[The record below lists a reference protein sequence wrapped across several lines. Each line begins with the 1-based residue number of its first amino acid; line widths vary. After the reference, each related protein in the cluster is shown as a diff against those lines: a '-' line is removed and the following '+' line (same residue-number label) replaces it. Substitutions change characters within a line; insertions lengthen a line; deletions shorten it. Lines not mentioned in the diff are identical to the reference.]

1 MSLRNPEHSP
11 DNHHMVVTP
20 SLPKLAPATIR
31 RPRIDA
37 WLMKHVRTPLRLF
50 VGPPGSGKTT
60 AVASFLADADTRT
73 AYVRVNNDEPA
84 EHLRGRIAQALGL
97 GQINAYPTFIDALR
111 RCGPCQLALDEIDNA
126 SADALDEIEN
136 LVDDAPKDV
145 SLIYLARSRT
155 VIDAGRL
162 IARGLAA
169 ILDAE
174 ALAFNAE
181 DIARLADG
189 AGVSFTPLDVG
200 RLLEETEGWPVVA
213 SCVIREAGDRD
224 ASLAGAYDRWRQS
237 GGRHFADFIKGEI
250 DAQDDFYRAAFQ
262 AATSGKHEND
272 DHLAALEA
280 RGLFVRYIDGECK
293 PYRVVLQF
301 TAGQARAATPACS
314 SSGALLTVRMF
325 GRFQASIGDRPIEW
339 IRRRDAQLF
348 KYLLL
353 TPKGCASRHDLRRQ
367 FWPDAEAQLAT
378 QSLRTACSNIR
389 RAIAVIVG
397 YDNIDRYFSTQGE
410 IGVNLTNAVL
420 DIRRF
425 TAHITDGDQEL
436 DRSNIREAIAHYRA
450 AENLYSGELLSG
462 DYPEPW
468 YAARA
473 AMYRALYVGALER
486 LADLHA
492 EIGDLPQNRKYRERV
507 SSLKAVSGFTADAP
521 TTIQETNAAQR
532 ASAPT

>member
-1 MSLRNPEHSP
+1 
-11 DNHHMVVTP
+11 MVVTP

-37 WLMKHVRTPLRLF
+37 WLGKHLRTPLRLI

-60 AVASFLADADTRT
+60 AVAGFLADADTRT
-73 AYVRVNNDEPA
+73 AYVRVNNEEPA
-84 EHLRGRIAQALGL
+84 QSLRARIAQALGL
-97 GQINAYPTFIDALR
+97 GPIDAYPSFVDALL
-111 RCGPCQLALDEIDNA
+111 RCGPCQLVLDEIDNA
-126 SADALDEIEN
+126 NADTLDEIEH

-155 VIDAGRL
+155 VVDAGRL

-169 ILDAE
+169 LLDAE

-181 DIARLADG
+181 DITRLADG
-189 AGVSFTPLDVG
+189 AGVSFTPFDVG

-213 SCVIREAGDRD
+213 SCVIREAADRD

-237 GGRHFADFIKGEI
+237 GGRHFADFIKSEI
-250 DAQDDFYRAAFQ
+250 DRQDDFYRTAFH
-262 AATSGKHEND
+262 AVMNGGKSEND

-280 RGLFVRYIDGECK
+280 RGLFVRYSGGECR

-301 TAGQARAATPACS
+301 VAGSVRASVPPATSP
-314 SSGALLTVRMF
+314 GALLTVRMF

-353 TPKGCASRHDLRRQ
+353 TPKGAASRHDLRRQ

-397 YDNIDRYFSTQGE
+397 YDNVDRYFSTHGE
-410 IGVNLTNAVL
+410 ICINLSNAVL
-420 DIRRF
+420 DVRRF

-436 DRSNIREAIAHYRA
+436 DRSNIREAVAHYRA

-468 YAARA
+468 YVARA
-473 AMYRALYVGALER
+473 AMYRALYIGALER
-486 LADLHA
+486 LTDLYA
-492 EIGDLPQNRKYRERV
+492 EIGDIAQSRKYRERV
-507 SSLKAVSGFTADAP
+507 SSLKAVAGFTGE
-521 TTIQETNAAQR
+521 TTTSTAQETNVQTQR
-532 ASAPT
+532 ATVAS

>member
-1 MSLRNPEHSP
+1 MNLRRRGPPSDTHG
-11 DNHHMVVTP
+11 MVVTP

-37 WLMKHVRTPLRLF
+37 WLAKHICTPLRLV

-60 AVASFLADADTRT
+60 AVAGFLSNVDTRT
-73 AYVRVNNDEPA
+73 AYVRADNDESA
-84 EHLRGRIAQALGL
+84 RSLRARSAQALGL
-97 GQINAYPTFIDALR
+97 GQVETYASFIDALR
-111 RCGPCQLALDEIDNA
+111 RCGPCQLALDEIDKANA
-126 SADALDEIEN
+126 EVLDEIGH

-145 SLIYLARSRT
+145 SLIYLAQSRI

-162 IARGLAA
+162 VARGLAA

-174 ALAFNAE
+174 TLAFNAE
-181 DIARLADG
+181 EITRLADS
-189 AGVSFTPLDVG
+189 AGISFTPFDVG
-200 RLLEETEGWPVVA
+200 RLLEETEGWPVVV
-213 SCVIREAGDRD
+213 SCVIREAGDRN
-224 ASLAGAYDRWRQS
+224 ATLAGAYDRWCRC
-237 GGRHFADFIKGEI
+237 GGRHFADYIKSETQTQ
-250 DAQDDFYRAAFQ
+250 DAYLRTAFHTVMNGGKSETDDQ
-262 AATSGKHEND
+262 
-272 DHLAALEA
+272 LAALET
-280 RGLFVRYIDGECK
+280 RGLFVRYIDGEYR

-301 TAGQARAATPACS
+301 VTGNVRTTTPQS
-314 SSGALLTVRMF
+314 TSSGALLTVRMF

-353 TPKGCASRHDLRRQ
+353 LPKGVASRHDLRRQ

-397 YDNIDRYFSTQGE
+397 YDNVDRYFSTHGD
-410 IGVNLTNAVL
+410 ISVNLTNTVL
-420 DIRRF
+420 DTRRF
-425 TAHITDGDQEL
+425 TAHIADGDQEF
-436 DRSNIREAIAHYRA
+436 DRYNILEAITHYRA

-468 YAARA
+468 YVARA
-473 AMYRALYVGALER
+473 AMYSALYMGALER

-492 EIGDLPQNRKYRERV
+492 QSGDMPQSRKYRERI
-507 SSLKAVSGFTADAP
+507 SSLKSVAEFKTDVAP
-521 TTIQETNAAQR
+521 TG
-532 ASAPT
+532 